1 MSKISLSEIYNN
13 GLNKEISGNNDK
25 GSVHSYIMIY
35 EKLLDSYRMC
45 ASKVLE
51 IGVAQGYSLRMWN
64 EYFLAECEVKG
75 IDIAEA
81 PLCDESLDVTLGDS
95 KDASLWTDWDK
106 FDIIID
112 DGDHTFTGQMET
124 AEIWLPKIKDTGIY
138 IIEDVSEMHSEPL
151 KQMIIKT
158 NKTAWTVDVFDMR
171 DLKNRGDNVMIVIT
185 KDGVNL

>member
-1 MSKISLSEIYNN
+1 
-13 GLNKEISGNNDK
+13 
-25 GSVHSYIMIY
+25 MIY
-35 EKLLDSYRMC
+35 EKLLDSYRMT

-64 EYFLAECEVKG
+64 EYFHAECEVKG

-81 PLCDESLDVTLGDS
+81 LLCDETLDVTLGDS
-95 KDASLWTDWDK
+95 KDASLWTDWDE

-124 AEIWLPKIKDTGIY
+124 AEVWLPKIKNTGIY
-138 IIEDVSEMHSEPL
+138 IIEDVSEMNPNYLSH
-151 KQMIIKT
+151 MIFKT
-158 NKTAWTVDVFDMR
+158 NKTDWTVDVFDMR
-171 DLKNRGDNVMIVIT
+171 DLKKRGDNVMIVIT